1 MVSRGQGVINISFCA
16 DSSSRFIVFLE
27 DLSMSVFR
35 VELNGE
41 LNRFFVLRESER
53 WANPGFSDDWDLS
66 NATKVA
72 LVSGDEMRRT
82 FAHLAEV
89 PERGLV
95 LSVLSDEE
103 RVWEALPFA
112 EYFGSDFTYSYADF
126 GNDSLLVVGNRR
138 LPSGQEPCIVLFR
151 KIRHQRFDWRVSS
164 LDGSSGRMDRDGTFV
179 LTWDGV
185 GSNVKEATHRVY
197 IYRTASEL
205 SSTPE
210 QAVSTDDSPKT
221 KDPAISIALEEY
233 DALVGGILIDA
244 RMLFTRGSHL
254 FSDNDVPHSAKMLLF
269 YGRNRGETATV
280 FCMDLKNE
288 TIEFQLEMEMEMP
301 WFSIASTLVARFLD
315 SGNVAIARDEQK
327 MFVCEADGRHGVVH
341 DLRDGRM
348 ICRVP
353 LSFQDRIRVA
363 KAEFDPTG
371 QFVAVDNGT
380 VIEVFRV
387 ASPIELRGGRS
398 CTEETTEA
406 MLSALWRMEEYD
418 SVAFGQLM
426 AEGFALKRQIT
437 AEVAPLV
444 EARVFTDHRS
454 ILSDYEGSNVIH
466 VILSPDRQS
475 VAVVLREGRCKIRI
489 YRTKEMQGFD
499 GFSDDT
505 QWRMVTT
512 AEVTPPRSSYDASC
526 GIFYPA
532 DGQTEFAFASAQH
545 DGILIARVRFERPE
559 DLVTHW
565 IESSIRRPLK
575 GMKAT
580 ADGAKAIVV
589 FEDGEF
595 AVLDLKHGF
604 RTVNR
609 GHLHYPCGIEYFVES
624 LIEAFPI
631 HLSTDSTTLTVGLDP
646 LKKKPVSFRLNS
658 SREDMTAE
666 YMSNVPRH
674 LRLDIEAILWMNRD
688 QTRAIVGFGASDR
701 LVIYDISRKF
711 SRGHWRRFIV
721 TF

>member
-1 MVSRGQGVINISFCA
+1 MVSRGQEVVNISFCA
-16 DSSSRFIVFLE
+16 DSSSRFIVFFA

-35 VELNGE
+35 IELNDE
-41 LNRFFVLRESER
+41 WNHSFVLRESER
-53 WANPGFSDDWDLS
+53 WANPVFSDDWDLS
-66 NATKVA
+66 NARKVA
-72 LVSGDEMRRT
+72 LVSDDDMRRT
-82 FAHLAEV
+82 FAHLAEM
-89 PERGLV
+89 PEQGLV

-103 RVWEALPFA
+103 RAWEALPFA
-112 EYFGSDFTYSYADF
+112 EYFGSDFAYSYADF
-126 GNDSLLVVGNRR
+126 GNDSRLVFGNRR
-138 LPSGQEPCIVLFR
+138 LPSGKEPCIVLFHR
-151 KIRHQRFDWRVSS
+151 IRRQRSDWNVSS

-185 GSNVKEATHRVY
+185 GSNVKEAAHRVY
-197 IYRTASEL
+197 IYRTASD
-205 SSTPE
+205 STSDPG
-210 QAVSTDDSPKT
+210 QMVSTGDCPKT
-221 KDPAISIALEEY
+221 KDPFISIVLEKH

-244 RMLFTRGSHL
+244 RMLLTSGSRL
-254 FSDNDVPHSAKMLLF
+254 LSANDVQHSAKMLLF

-288 TIEFQLEMEMEMP
+288 TIEFQLETQMP
-301 WFSIASTLVARFLD
+301 WFSIASTSVTRFLD
-315 SGNVAIARDEQK
+315 NGNVAIAQEEQK
-327 MFVCEADGRHGVVH
+327 IFVCDSDGRHGVVH

-348 ICRVP
+348 IYRVP
-353 LSFQDRIRVA
+353 LSSQDRIRVV

-380 VIEVFRV
+380 AIEVFRV
-387 ASPIELRGGRS
+387 SSPIELRGGRE
-398 CTEETTEA
+398 CAEETTEA
-406 MLSALWRMEEYD
+406 MMSALWRMEEYD

-437 AEVAPLV
+437 AEVAPLA
-444 EARVFTDHRS
+444 EARVFTGHRS
-454 ILSDYEGSNVIH
+454 ILSDYEGSNVTH

-475 VAVVLREGRCKIRI
+475 VAVVLREGRCKICI
-489 YRTKEMQGFD
+489 YRTKEIQGFD

-512 AEVTPPRSSYDASC
+512 AEVTPPRSSYDASF
-526 GIFYPA
+526 GIFCSA
-532 DGQTEFAFASAQH
+532 NGQTEFAFASPQH

-565 IESSIRRPLK
+565 IESSIGLPLK

-595 AVLDLKHGF
+595 AVLDLKDGF

-609 GHLHYPCGIEYFVES
+609 GHLHYPCGVEYFVES

-631 HLSTDSTTLTVGLDP
+631 HLSTDSATLTVGLDP

-666 YMSNVPRH
+666 YTSNVPRL
-674 LRLDIEAILWMNRD
+674 LRLDVEAILWMNRE

-701 LVIYDISRKF
+701 LVIYDISRKLN
-711 SRGHWRRFIV
+711 RGH
-721 TF
+721 

>member
-1 MVSRGQGVINISFCA
+1 MVSRGQEVVNISFCA
-16 DSSSRFIVFLE
+16 DSSSRFIVFFA

-41 LNRFFVLRESER
+41 WNSFFVLRESER

-82 FAHLAEV
+82 FVYLAEV

-103 RVWEALPFA
+103 RAWEALPFA

-126 GNDSLLVVGNRR
+126 GDDSLLVFGNRR

-151 KIRHQRFDWRVSS
+151 KIRRQRSDWRVSC

-185 GSNVKEATHRVY
+185 GSNVKEAAHRVY
-197 IYRTASEL
+197 IYRTASD
-205 SSTPE
+205 STSDPG
-210 QAVSTDDSPKT
+210 QMVSTDDRPKT
-221 KDPAISIALEEY
+221 KNPAISIVLEKH
-233 DALVGGILIDA
+233 DALVGGMLIDA
-244 RMLFTRGSHL
+244 RMLLTSGSHL
-254 FSDNDVPHSAKMLLF
+254 LSANEVPHSAKMLLF

-288 TIEFQLEMEMEMP
+288 TIEFQLETQMP

-327 MFVCEADGRHGVVH
+327 MFVCESDGRHGVVH
-341 DLRDGRM
+341 DLRDGRV
-348 ICRVP
+348 ICRLP
-353 LSFQDRIRVA
+353 LSSQDRNRVV
-363 KAEFDPTG
+363 KAVFDPTG

-387 ASPIELRGGRS
+387 ALPIELQRGRE
-398 CTEETTEA
+398 CAEETTEA
-406 MLSALWRMEEYD
+406 MLSALWCVEEYD
-418 SVAFGQLM
+418 SIAFGQLM

-437 AEVAPLV
+437 AEVAPLA
-444 EARVFTDHRS
+444 EARVFTGHRS
-454 ILSDYEGSNVIH
+454 ILSDYEGSNVTH

-475 VAVVLREGRCKIRI
+475 VAVVLREGRCKICI
-489 YRTKEMQGFD
+489 YRTKEIQDFES
-499 GFSDDT
+499 FSADT

-512 AEVTPPRSSYDASC
+512 AEVAPPRSSYDASC
-526 GIFYPA
+526 GIFCSA
-532 DGQTEFAFASAQH
+532 NGQTEFAFASAQH

-565 IESSIRRPLK
+565 IESSIGLPLK

-631 HLSTDSTTLTVGLDP
+631 HLSTDSATLTVGLDP

-666 YMSNVPRH
+666 YMSNVPR
-674 LRLDIEAILWMNRD
+674 LLILDIEAILWMNRE

-711 SRGHWRRFIV
+711 NRGH
-721 TF
+721 